1 MFCSN
6 CGKPTEGEQ
15 TLCPECAQQAAGLT
29 NEAPVQPAE
38 NVQPAEPAQPAEP
51 VQDTFQLNTPEQQP
65 AKKDKKKTGLI
76 IGVAAAAAVA
86 AIALVLIFCW
96 NGVSAFFDR
105 TFLSPEDYLVKVE
118 SKAVAELTGE
128 LTQAYG
134 TSMANT
140 DRKATQMEMQ
150 LTVGDEILSMAEAAL
165 QQQGMEMELDWL
177 SDIKLVLDANSNDDA
192 IQASLGI
199 GLGED
204 TILTADVIYD
214 IAGPVIYMAIPELN
228 DAYMSV
234 DMSDEFSGVDMA
246 GIMKKNMELQEA
258 LLKAMPSEA
267 ELNDLIDRYVKIAL
281 SQIKNVEKE
290 SDKIT
295 VDGVSQSVVVLK
307 AKITEKDLY
316 AIMAE
321 ILEEAENDK
330 VLKKVLTAMSDYT
343 NAVNE
348 LSGYDYEPEDLY
360 EDFLSAIPAALE
372 ELEMMEE
379 NADKSNYLKLN
390 VYVDMN
396 GDVRGHE
403 LTVYTGGEKEM
414 DPISYLTV
422 VKGNTTY
429 TEAELGEV
437 IIEGEK
443 TEKKD
448 VSAGFYKLTVGE
460 MKVGEL
466 EFENVTENSGTLR
479 LIPSEEVMGQILE
492 DSGIPTALL
501 GDKLG
506 LELSYAEN
514 AYSVKILVDS
524 KTLIGLSM
532 SAAVK
537 EGGKI
542 SIPEGALDAADEN
555 DAMEWIKGMDFSKV
569 ISAMEKA
576 EVPQELVDVVKD
588 AVDMLQYYMS

>member
-1 MFCSN
+1 MFCKN

-29 NEAPVQPAE
+29 NETPVQPVE
-38 NVQPAEPAQPAEP
+38 HVQPVEYAQPAAP
-51 VQDTFQLNTPEQQP
+51 AQDTFQLNTPEQQP
-65 AKKDKKKTGLI
+65 AKKGKKTGLI

-118 SKAVAELTGE
+118 SNAVAELTGE

-140 DRKATQMEMQ
+140 EKNAAQMEMH
-150 LTVGDEILSMAEAAL
+150 LTVGDEILSLLETAL
-165 QQQGMEMELDWL
+165 QQQGMEMEMDWL
-177 SDIKLVLDANSNDDA
+177 SDIKLVMDTNSNDDA
-192 IQASLGI
+192 VQASLGV
-199 GLGED
+199 GLGDD

-214 IAGPVIYMAIPELN
+214 IAGSMIYLAIPEVS
-228 DAYMSV
+228 DAYLSV
-234 DMSDEFSGVDMA
+234 DMGEQITGEDVGM
-246 GIMKKNMELQEA
+246 IMQKSLKLQRD

-267 ELNDLIDRYVKIAL
+267 EMNDMIDRYVKIAL

-316 AIMAE
+316 AIAAKM
-321 ILEEAENDK
+321 LEEAEDDK

-343 NAVNE
+343 NAMNE
-348 LSGYDYEPEDLY
+348 LSGYAYEEVDLY
-360 EDFLSAIPAALE
+360 QEFVSTIPDALE
-372 ELEMMEE
+372 ELEWLEE

-403 LTVYTGGEKEM
+403 LTVYTNGEKEM
-414 DPISYLTV
+414 DPISYITV

-429 TEAELGEV
+429 TEAELAEV
-437 IIEGEK
+437 VITGEK
-443 TEKKD
+443 TEKKG
-448 VSAGFYKLTVGE
+448 VSAGFYELTVGE
-460 MKVGEL
+460 QKVGEL
-466 EFENVTENSGTLR
+466 EFENVTENGGTLR
-479 LIPSEEVMGQILE
+479 LIPSEEVMSQILE

-514 AYSVKILVDS
+514 AYDVKILVDS
-524 KTLIGLSM
+524 KTLIGLSL

-537 EGGKI
+537 EGGSVSVPKD
-542 SIPEGALDAADEN
+542 ALDATDQN
-555 DAMEWIKGMDFSKV
+555 DVMEWIGGLDFSGM

-576 EVPQELVDVVKD
+576 DVPQELVDAVKEY
-588 AVDMLQYYMS
+588 VDMLQYYMS